1 MSSEKAGEDARME
14 FYRSSAVANYIKM
27 VGIPK
32 RTGQFRDMVA
42 SGSKLDLKSVEGL
55 ALIRTLGMVRFA
67 THPQQINITDSITG
81 KMITTIAI

>member
-42 SGSKLDLKSVEGL
+42 SQSKLDLGSKEGI

-67 THPQQINITDSITG
+67 KHPQQVNITDLLSG